1 MNFDKLTKED
11 AELLSYKDLTSLIL
25 EEKGKKN
32 TYYTNTKSACKKF
45 LLTMSTKEDF
55 ELAKIWIKEGEKRWK
70 S

>member
-1 MNFDKLTKED
+1 MEKDKAVKKYRST
-11 AELLSYKDLTSLIL
+11 
-25 EEKGKKN
+25 EKGRKN

-55 ELAKIWIKEGEKRWK
+55 ELAKTWVEEGEKRWK